1 MKKSRKTKE
10 LAAESSRDFLK
21 YSSMAFQMIG
31 SILAFV
37 FMGYFIDNSWAKQQL
52 GFPVFTIVGTLLGV
66 AASLYLILKKI

>member
-1 MKKSRKTKE
+1 
-10 LAAESSRDFLK
+10 
-21 YSSMAFQMIG
+21 MAFQMIG

-37 FMGYFIDNSWAKQQL
+37 FMGYFIDNSWAKQHF

>member
-1 MKKSRKTKE
+1 
-10 LAAESSRDFLK
+10 
-21 YSSMAFQMIG
+21 MAFQMIG

-37 FMGYFIDNSWAKQQL
+37 FMGYFIDNSWAKEQI